1 MLIYLGNFSINAV
14 LADCIE
20 AVLFEATAWLAFWI
34 SWANWAFACWILLS
48 LSVNFADNWLALVIE
63 AFNCS
68 LINLLELSAWLLEA
82 FASCNACFNA
92 SFAAIMSDLFE
103 DSTTEFLASLQ
114 LLILKLKLNNLNCF
128 YLLL

>member
-1 MLIYLGNFSINAV
+1 M
-14 LADCIE
+14 
-20 AVLFEATAWLAFWI
+20 
-34 SWANWAFACWILLS
+34 LS